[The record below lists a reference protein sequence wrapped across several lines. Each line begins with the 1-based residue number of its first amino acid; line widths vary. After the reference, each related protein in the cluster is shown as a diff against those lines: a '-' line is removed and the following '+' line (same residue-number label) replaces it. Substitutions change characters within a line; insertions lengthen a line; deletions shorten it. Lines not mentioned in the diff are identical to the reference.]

1 MFGWM
6 YHQPSLGA
14 HQYAVGGSY
23 GQRARFIFQYQLITK
38 QPTVLGKGWESQCAR
53 SLLPRIAIKCH
64 ALAHWQKH
72 RWGSRISHDLYLV
85 QSPSNA
91 KQSFDILSTSMFECL
106 CICATRLVIFQRRT
120 VGSPL
125 VAFWP
130 DPVFWPT
137 LIDSL
142 LAAAGANQS
151 WKGERGVFSK
161 SWLHFA
167 KLERCCLRGQQ
178 I

>member
-38 QPTVLGKGWESQCAR
+38 QPTVLGKGSESQCAR

-72 RWGSRISHDLYLV
+72 RWGSSISHDLYLV

-120 VGSPL
+120 VGSPR
-125 VAFWP
+125 WP
-130 DPVFWPT
+130 SGRT
-137 LIDSL
+137 LSFDQL
-142 LAAAGANQS
+142 
-151 WKGERGVFSK
+151 
-161 SWLHFA
+161 
-167 KLERCCLRGQQ
+167 
-178 I
+178 